1 MGKFRQIYNKAG
13 VVQSIDKDKFYT
25 LDISGNVT
33 EHVDK
38 TAAEAASAPEDTLN
52 ITGNPADIRRT
63 DNLEENISVLAR
75 KKANA
80 DMSNV
85 DSLPPSVVATLKGDT
100 GNTGPAGSN
109 GATGNTGPAGSKG
122 DTGNT
127 GPAGATGNTGPAGSN
142 GATGNT
148 GPAGSNGATGNTG
161 PAGSKGAKGDV
172 GATFVM
178 NGSTLA
184 ITTP

>member
-100 GNTGPAGSN
+100 GDTGD
-109 GATGNTGPAGSKG
+109 TGSKG
-122 DTGNT
+122 DTGDT
-127 GPAGATGNTGPAGSN
+127 GDT
-142 GATGNT
+142 
-148 GPAGSNGATGNTG
+148 
-161 PAGSKGAKGDV
+161 GSKGDTGDTGAKGDV